1 MWSLNDKVWSPKW
14 ENEES
19 NFVKIWNYWRILRKL
34 APLRLKMSSASGGLC
49 APYPLPGS
57 SRTLPTGASPLDP
70 TGDFRP
76 QTTSF
81 VQSPKILKLYYATKT
96 VVLHCSALV
105 CVTRRWLMLT
115 KRTPTRFPSRHLARK
130 RNAFERR
137 NYSGYLM
144 FSNLYTLHIFTYYC
158 NSFPSVLWHCWLGD
172 RKGIRPVEKTWSWF
186 VGGNE
191 WFDWSFAQAIAPV
204 VAFHHPL
211 LQ

>member
-1 MWSLNDKVWSPKW
+1 MLHT
-14 ENEES
+14 
-19 NFVKIWNYWRILRKL
+19 
-34 APLRLKMSSASGGLC
+34 
-49 APYPLPGS
+49 PYQVRPAHSLPGLHPWTPRGTS
-57 SRTLPTGASPLDP
+57 VPRPRLLCSP
-70 TGDFRP
+70 
-76 QTTSF
+76 Q
-81 VQSPKILKLYYATKT
+81 KILKLYYATKT
-96 VVLHCSALV
+96 VVLHGSALV

-115 KRTPTRFPSRHLARK
+115 KRTPTLFPSRHLARK

-144 FSNLYTLHIFTYYC
+144 FSNLYTPHIFTYYC

-191 WFDWSFAQAIAPV
+191 WFDWSFAQAIDPV